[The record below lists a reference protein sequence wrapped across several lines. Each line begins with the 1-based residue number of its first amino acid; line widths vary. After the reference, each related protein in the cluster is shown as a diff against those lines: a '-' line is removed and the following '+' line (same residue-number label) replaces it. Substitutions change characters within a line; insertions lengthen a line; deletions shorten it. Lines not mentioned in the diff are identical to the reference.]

1 MEEKKFEF
9 VQLAN
14 NWRALSQEI
23 KKNKLN
29 FEMFSDTF
37 LKTYQVLKQQDMESC
52 IDKKFLSL
60 IISASLFAHA
70 DVSHNLESKYKAAL
84 VLTERM
90 IDAVTAANK
99 VSLCDE
105 TVVYILELRQEII
118 IDFSNVNDSIEALTK
133 VFEADYWNKLNQ

>member
-99 VSLCDE
+99 VPLCDE

-118 IDFSNVNDSIEALTK
+118 IDFSNVNDSIETLTK
-133 VFEADYWNKLNQ
+133 VFEADYWNKLN

>member
-133 VFEADYWNKLNQ
+133 VFEADYWNKLN